1 MSGVFR
7 ETDFWGLDSPMDM
20 DKEDEGEFWCFD
32 KRVHSH
38 PAGVG
43 RSSSSRRFRHIET
56 LSGREDSGAPVSVS
70 VPCVVCLP
78 CFCSFHCFVAG
89 RRIDRITDWDGVKTR
104 EGCVE

>member
-1 MSGVFR
+1 MSFGALINECIR
-7 ETDFWGLDSPMDM
+7 TLLGLAAVLVLDVLDI
-20 DKEDEGEFWCFD
+20 
-32 KRVHSH
+32 
-38 PAGVG
+38 
-43 RSSSSRRFRHIET
+43 IET
-56 LSGREDSGAPVSVS
+56 LSGREDRGAPVSVS